1 MEFINIIS
9 SAIDYKTKK
18 KLLSD
23 EIKKEINEV
32 IQIAKKIEKNYK
44 IFRKSTSKEKAIIR
58 GEVKELLKILH
69 AKFSKIETIL
79 RSIDQE
85 AIKNNK
91 ILKKEK
97 IPVFKDY
104 IEMTESKFNKFRKL
118 DENEKRMIVWIEL
131 FIKKLRYMR
140 DLIIR
145 DIDKEKENKEKIK
158 IINKFYAQISVVGK
172 IFDGDAFMLGAPYK
186 KIKIIKPKGKKNEK

>member
-1 MEFINIIS
+1 MESTNIVS
-9 SAIDYKTKK
+9 SAADYQTQK
-18 KLLSD
+18 KLLGD
-23 EIKKEINEV
+23 DIKKEINEV
-32 IQIAKKIEKNYK
+32 IQIAKKIEEKYK
-44 IFRKSTSKEKAIIR
+44 VFRKCSSNEKSLIR
-58 GEVKELLKILH
+58 NDVREFLKILH
-69 AKFSKIETIL
+69 AKFSKIETTL

-85 AIKNNK
+85 AIKKNK
-91 ILKKEK
+91 ILKKER
-97 IPVFKDY
+97 IPKFKDY
-104 IEMTESKFNKFRKL
+104 IEMSEAKFNAFKKL

-186 KIKIIKPKGKKNEK
+186 KIKIKKAKEKNNEK